1 MIECISQ
8 NRPVHRFYPWQLTI
22 MIMMKMTMAVAMI
35 NDRRLTLDSLRF
47 VFVSV
52 SGKLSFNRFATFDR
66 DNEFT
71 MAIGKSFSK
80 RIASNWILIDDI
92 PPYKDVNQEKS
103 ISLKN
108 MYMVFDSIVF
118 FITIIFR
125 NYNFHCGEYPF

>member
-71 MAIGKSFSK
+71 MAIGKSFFEEN
-80 RIASNWILIDDI
+80 RL
-92 PPYKDVNQEKS
+92 
-103 ISLKN
+103 
-108 MYMVFDSIVF
+108 
-118 FITIIFR
+118 
-125 NYNFHCGEYPF
+125 

>member
-8 NRPVHRFYPWQLTI
+8 NRRVHRFYSWQLTI

-92 PPYKDVNQEKS
+92 LPYKDVKQKKS
-103 ISLKN
+103 A
-108 MYMVFDSIVF
+108 
-118 FITIIFR
+118 
-125 NYNFHCGEYPF
+125 

>member
-1 MIECISQ
+1 
-8 NRPVHRFYPWQLTI
+8 
-22 MIMMKMTMAVAMI
+22 MMKMTMAVAMI

-80 RIASNWILIDDI
+80 RIAFNWILIDDI

-108 MYMVFDSIVF
+108 MYMEFDSIVF
-118 FITIIFR
+118 FIAIIFR
-125 NYNFHCGEYPF
+125 NYNLHCGEYPF